1 MSAKAVV
8 VSTGTRSDG
17 TGCTSAN
24 RNANA
29 SSGGSSGS
37 GGGGSGSNSS
47 TPEAAESQPK
57 KKKKLSAGAQAQRKK
72 QDRKWKAETKAKL
85 IGCAQV
91 LNWIHVQ
98 PVLEGGY
105 FSQLRELLQPFAC
118 TPHIY
123 QLGKASNSQ
132 GAAKQVPLSANCI
145 IGICKD
151 DNTPNEMTLHI
162 VAAETRKR

>member
-1 MSAKAVV
+1 MVLAVLVPTGTPMPVVAGVVAAVV
-8 VSTGTRSDG
+8 VAVEVT
-17 TGCTSAN
+17 AV
-24 RNANA
+24 
-29 SSGGSSGS
+29 
-37 GGGGSGSNSS
+37 
-47 TPEAAESQPK
+47 PPK
-57 KKKKLSAGAQAQRKK
+57 LQNLNQKRRKNLVLAPRHNE
-72 QDRKWKAETKAKL
+72 RKWKAETKAKL

-91 LNWIHVQ
+91 LNWIHEQ